1 MRLVRIN
8 YINGFSLFARD
19 VKGDSLIK
27 ISGANFVSLRAVLL
41 GAFLSISW
49 SVFGQGTLQITFDG
63 PPVIPYNASHLVSSY
78 FESGMLVSPLK
89 GSDSFGRVGAAS
101 GSVYPRSG
109 LPDDGSA
116 YLATPLGASLMFSST
131 GGSPFGLVSVDLAE
145 YSTVFANQPVTV
157 SFVGYYS
164 DGGTVTTS
172 FTTDGIIDG
181 TGPLADFQTF
191 NFNSKDW
198 SGLTRVEIPSY
209 GWSLDNLVVTV
220 PEPGVFS
227 LFGLGTF
234 AMIARRFYRRNQYR

>member
-1 MRLVRIN
+1 MLVRIN
-8 YINGFSLFARD
+8 YKNGFSLFARD
-19 VKGDSLIK
+19 VKGDSFIK

-49 SVFGQGTLQITFDG
+49 SVSGQGTLQITFDG
-63 PPVIPYNASHLVSSY
+63 PPVIP
-78 FESGMLVSPLK
+78 SGARFSVTAYDEARMLFSPLS
-89 GSDSFGRVGAAS
+89 GSDTFTRTGAHPPSAA
-101 GSVYPRSG
+101 
-109 LPDDGSA
+109 PDDGSG
-116 YLATPLGASLMFSST
+116 YLAAPLGSSLMFICA
-131 GGSPFGLVSVDLAE
+131 GGSSFGLVSVDLAE

-181 TGPLADFQTF
+181 TGPLADFQKF

-209 GWSLDNLVVTV
+209 GWSLDNLVVAV

>member
-1 MRLVRIN
+1 MLVRIN
-8 YINGFSLFARD
+8 YKNGFSLFARD

-41 GAFLSISW
+41 GAFLMVSC

-63 PPVIPYNASHLVSSY
+63 APILRTNSGVVVTSYN
-78 FESGMLVSPLK
+78 ESGMAFSPIK
-89 GSDSFGRVGAAS
+89 GSDGFNRLNIDSTAGYP
-101 GSVYPRSG
+101 GSLFPCNE
-109 LPDDGSA
+109 SA
-116 YLATPLGASLMFSST
+116 YFDAPLGSSLVFSSAA
-131 GGSPFGLVSVDLAE
+131 GSLFGLVSVDLAE
-145 YSTVFANQPVTV
+145 YSTVFANQPVTI

-164 DGGTVTTS
+164 DGGTVTMS

-234 AMIARRFYRRNQYR
+234 GMIARRFYRRNQYR